1 MHVTTPK
8 DIDATIDRLIY
19 ASYVAQREHSPD
31 VAPHRWVLI
40 FDNWH
45 AFETEYQRDK
55 AHPSDIE

>member
-19 ASYVAQREHSPD
+19 FSYVAQREHSPD
-31 VAPHRWVLI
+31 VAPHRWALI

-45 AFETEYQRDK
+45 AFEAEYQRDK
-55 AHPSDIE
+55 AQPSDIE